1 MNTNETRINK
11 ESQINIE
18 KALEEDPN
26 VFEYDSIYDKL
37 EEEKKKSD
45 PKAKNQSKEVIE
57 IYCHSTSDLTLLNI
71 F

>member
-57 IYCHSTSDLTLLNI
+57 IYCHSRSDLALLNI